1 MKRHIAFFILL
12 ICFSAGL
19 SAQTPEELR
28 LAELKNRL
36 QLLSETDG
44 RYTEKV
50 DVSVT
55 NFPVSELIRSIAK
68 AQSLNINVAFGPD
81 KLINCNLQQV
91 PVTDILYFICKEK
104 SLEIEVMDNILSVIP
119 FQEPEIE
126 TPVNLVYDSLRRQVT
141 FDFSDSKLE
150 QVAKRFMEATES
162 NVIIPQSLYGQ
173 RVSAYGVN
181 MEPDEAVPY
190 SRREWPEI
198 FSAVRQVMVIIQN

>member
-162 NVIIPQSLYGQ
+162 NVIIP
-173 RVSAYGVN
+173 
-181 MEPDEAVPY
+181 
-190 SRREWPEI
+190 
-198 FSAVRQVMVIIQN
+198 